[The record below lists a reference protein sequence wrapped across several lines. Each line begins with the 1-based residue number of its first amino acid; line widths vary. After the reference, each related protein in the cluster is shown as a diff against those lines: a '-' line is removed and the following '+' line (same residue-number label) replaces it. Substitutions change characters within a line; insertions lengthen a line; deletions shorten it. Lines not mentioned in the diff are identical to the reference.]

1 MRLVLF
7 VTRCEDGVDLY
18 TCICDDGYEG
28 ADCSV
33 NTDECISKP
42 CINGGT
48 CEDLINSYT
57 CLCPDGFSGQ

>member
-7 VTRCEDGVDLY
+7 VTRCEDGVDSY
-18 TCICDDGYEG
+18 ICICDDGYQG
-28 ADCSV
+28 SDCFV
-33 NTDECISKP
+33 NTDECISEP